1 MLICKWEKLPA
12 EMQTDEVRKYYDIL
26 RKKNFS
32 LFWKRVFD
40 IFVSALMLIV
50 LSPLFLVLAIAIK
63 IDSKGPVFYRQE
75 RVTQYGKHFRIFKF
89 RSMVVNADKGSQVTV
104 DQDSRIT
111 RMGRLI
117 RKCRLDEVSQLI
129 DVFRGTMTFV
139 GTRPEVPKYV
149 SEYTPEMMAT
159 LLLPAGV
166 TSLASIYYKDEAE
179 LLNGAED
186 TDKVYIEKILPAKMY
201 YNLKAIEK
209 FGFWRDV
216 KTMFMTVFAVLGKE
230 YKGDYVEP
238 KIADNKAESASVESE
253 VAVGEKEGYKTD
265 NVKGRLQ

>member
-1 MLICKWEKLPA
+1 MLICKWEKLPR

-50 LSPLFLVLAIAIK
+50 LSPLFLILAIAIK

-89 RSMVVNADKGSQVTV
+89 RSMVVNADKGSLVTV

-111 RMGRLI
+111 RMGRFI
-117 RKCRLDEVSQLI
+117 RKCRLDEVCQLI

-186 TDKVYIEKILPAKMY
+186 TDKVYIVKILPAKMY

-209 FGFWRDV
+209 FGLWRDI

-230 YKGDYVEP
+230 YKGDYIEP
-238 KIADNKAESASVESE
+238 TSETTAVESE
-253 VAVGEKEGYKTD
+253 AAVASTSKKEG
-265 NVKGRLQ
+265 